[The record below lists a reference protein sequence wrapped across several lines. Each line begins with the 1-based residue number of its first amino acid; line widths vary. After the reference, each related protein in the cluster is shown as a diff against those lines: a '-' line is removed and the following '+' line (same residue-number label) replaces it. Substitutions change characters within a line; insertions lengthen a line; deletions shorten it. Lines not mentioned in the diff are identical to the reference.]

1 MKKKRIVTNDKSK
14 IAAIIKELDEKKNEA
29 LRNAWQ
35 KVNKVSFFERGL
47 NLTQGLEELG
57 IKFPCQG
64 TRRPFSK
71 KYY

>member
-47 NLTQGLEELG
+47 NLTQGLEEL
-57 IKFPCQG
+57 
-64 TRRPFSK
+64 
-71 KYY
+71 